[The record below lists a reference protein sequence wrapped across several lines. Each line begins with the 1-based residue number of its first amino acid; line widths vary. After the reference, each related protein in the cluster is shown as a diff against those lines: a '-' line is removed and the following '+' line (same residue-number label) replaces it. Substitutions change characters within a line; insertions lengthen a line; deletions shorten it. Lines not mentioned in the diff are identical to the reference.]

1 MGNLNSV
8 KIVIWYIKLEII
20 NSLENVV
27 GVLKMN
33 NM

>member
-1 MGNLNSV
+1 MGNLNSM

-27 GVLKMN
+27 GVFKMN
-33 NM
+33 SM

>member
-27 GVLKMN
+27 GVSKMN